1 MSEFHFEGAKYDAV
15 IDENTITINDIS
27 AFIEDWKNL
36 NAKAK
41 EWDKI
46 IQDLREK
53 YPGLKRL
60 PVRREDTVEVI
71 KGQFIGI
78 KKRVTKVRLDKM
90 MIEIENVRS
99 QKTDGTEI
107 FHPISPSNCKIVALG
122 KIDGG
127 RRKIIERRTIGGD

>member
-1 MSEFHFEGAKYDAV
+1 MNPKKSIKP
-15 IDENTITINDIS
+15 NINRQRRINATTHRRRKEVS
-27 AFIEDWKNL
+27 VVL
-36 NAKAK
+36 NS
-41 EWDKI
+41 
-46 IQDLREK
+46 DLREK

-60 PVRREDTVEVI
+60 PIRREDTVEVI

-122 KIDGG
+122 KVDAG
-127 RRKIIERRTIGGD
+127 RRKIIERRTTGGE

>member
-1 MSEFHFEGAKYDAV
+1 MNPKKSIKP
-15 IDENTITINDIS
+15 NINRQRRINATTHRRRKEVS
-27 AFIEDWKNL
+27 VVL
-36 NAKAK
+36 NS
-41 EWDKI
+41 
-46 IQDLREK
+46 DLREK

-122 KIDGG
+122 KVDEG
-127 RRKIIERRTIGGD
+127 RRKIIERRTIGGE